1 MGEVK
6 PVKMDNWA
14 PSDAATVFADGE
26 RVLCFHGPLIYEA
39 KVLKTKPET
48 TPVEYYIHYAG
59 WSKNWD
65 EWVPESRVL
74 KYNDENVKRQK
85 EVSRQYGER
94 SKKDNKKGKRC
105 PSICEMCSAKAKKME
120 QVGNESRAS
129 TPSKDGNTSLP
140 HRESNSSSATSTP
153 VSSATTLATPATK
166 YDSSNSSSCSTT
178 TTTAAA
184 ATTTTSRS
192 NRKSTQAAT
201 RPSTPSAESKK
212 EDAPAAAAAD
222 NSKEEEEEA
231 SATPAA
237 PKSKRMSS
245 HSSSSDQ
252 QQQRTSAS
260 SNGGEASV
268 TTTTT
273 STAPQQP
280 ATSAATPTATAAT
293 TTEAPCVESEETY
306 TAKLEVKIKIP
317 DELKH
322 YLTDDWY
329 AVVREHK
336 LLELPAKVTVQ
347 QITEQYLAHKKSVK
361 STNASKEVAI
371 NDVLDGIIE
380 YFNVMLGSQLLY
392 KFERTQYADIMQKHP
407 DTPLSELYG
416 SFHLLRLFVR
426 LGSMLSYSALDQP
439 AMQTLLTHLHD
450 FLKFLVK
457 NSAMYFSMSNFI
469 NVDPEYVRNAQ

>member
-14 PSDAATVFADGE
+14 PTDSTTLFADGE

-39 KVLKTKPET
+39 KVLKTKPESS
-48 TPVEYYIHYAG
+48 PVEYYIHYAG

-74 KYNDENVKRQK
+74 KYNDDNVKRQK
-85 EVSRQYGER
+85 ELARLYVER
-94 SKKDNKKGKRC
+94 SKKDNKKG
-105 PSICEMCSAKAKKME
+105 SAKAKKME
-120 QVGNESRAS
+120 HVGNESRAS
-129 TPSKDGNTSLP
+129 TPSKDSSQTQPSTGVTS
-140 HRESNSSSATSTP
+140 ATTSTP
-153 VSSATTLATPATK
+153 IAAGQSKTK
-166 YDSSNSSSCSTT
+166 NDGSNTSSNSSTT
-178 TTTAAA
+178 TNNTSITS
-184 ATTTTSRS
+184 TTSRS
-192 NRKSTQAAT
+192 NRKSTQSATAAV
-201 RPSTPSAESKK
+201 RPSTPSADKK
-212 EDAPAAAAAD
+212 DDSAAAE
-222 NSKEEEEEA
+222 NTEEEVT
-231 SATPAA
+231 TPSVPPPP
-237 PKSKRMSS
+237 PKAKRMSS
-245 HSSSSDQ
+245 QNSNTE
-252 QQQRTSAS
+252 QRSALS
-260 SNGGEASV
+260 GNGTEAATAHQS
-268 TTTTT
+268 TTTT
-273 STAPQQP
+273 
-280 ATSAATPTATAAT
+280 AATATTPTAAT
-293 TTEAPCVESEETY
+293 TTTTTIADAPCVESEETY

-329 AVVREHK
+329 AIVREHK

-347 QITEQYLAHKKSVK
+347 QIAEQYLAHKKSVK
-361 STNASKEVAI
+361 STSASKEVAI

-392 KFERTQYADIMQKHP
+392 KFERTQYADIMQKNP

-439 AMQTLLTHLHD
+439 AMQTLLAHLHD

-457 NSAMYFSMSNFI
+457 NSAMYFNMTNFI

>member
-6 PVKMDNWA
+6 PVKMDNWT
-14 PSDAATVFADGE
+14 PSDSTTLFADGE

-39 KVLKTKPET
+39 KVLKTKPESS
-48 TPVEYYIHYAG
+48 PVEYYIHYAG

-74 KYNDENVKRQK
+74 KYNDDNVKRQK
-85 EVSRQYGER
+85 ELARLYVER
-94 SKKDNKKGKRC
+94 SKKDNKKG
-105 PSICEMCSAKAKKME
+105 SAKAKKME
-120 QVGNESRAS
+120 HIGNESRAS
-129 TPSKDGNTSLP
+129 TPSKDSSQSQPSTGSSSATTSTP
-140 HRESNSSSATSTP
+140 IAAAQSKTKNDGSNSSS
-153 VSSATTLATPATK
+153 SSATT
-166 YDSSNSSSCSTT
+166 SNNTST
-178 TTTAAA
+178 
-184 ATTTTSRS
+184 TTTTSRS
-192 NRKSTQAAT
+192 NRKSTQSATAAA
-201 RPSTPSAESKK
+201 RPSTPSADKK
-212 EDAPAAAAAD
+212 EDATAAD
-222 NSKEEEEEA
+222 NTEEEA
-231 SATPAA
+231 ATPTA
-237 PKSKRMSS
+237 PPPPKAKRMSS
-245 HSSSSDQ
+245 QNSNSEQRSSLSGNGVDAATAQ
-252 QQQRTSAS
+252 QSTTPA
-260 SNGGEASV
+260 ATTT

-273 STAPQQP
+273 STP
-280 ATSAATPTATAAT
+280 TAAT
-293 TTEAPCVESEETY
+293 TTTTVADAPCVESEENY

-329 AVVREHK
+329 AIVREHK

-347 QITEQYLAHKKSVK
+347 QIADQYLAHKKSVK
-361 STNASKEVAI
+361 STSASKEVAI

-392 KFERTQYADIMQKHP
+392 KFERTQYADIMQKNP

-439 AMQTLLTHLHD
+439 AMQTLLAHLHD

-457 NSAMYFSMSNFI
+457 NSAMYFNMSNFI

>member
-6 PVKMDNWA
+6 PVKMDTNWA
-14 PSDAATVFADGE
+14 PTDSATLFADGE

-94 SKKDNKKGKRC
+94 SKKDNKKG
-105 PSICEMCSAKAKKME
+105 SAKAKKME

-140 HRESNSSSATSTP
+140 STGVSSGSSATTSTP
-153 VSSATTLATPATK
+153 VTTVAAATK
-166 YDSSNSSSCSTT
+166 YDSSNSSSTTTSTST
-178 TTTAAA
+178 NTTTA
-184 ATTTTSRS
+184 TSRS
-192 NRKSTQAAT
+192 NRKSTHSATAAI
-201 RPSTPSAESKK
+201 RPGTPSGVGTDKK
-212 EDAPAAAAAD
+212 EDAPAAADIAD
-222 NSKEEEEEA
+222 DEV
-231 SATPAA
+231 PAPA
-237 PKSKRMSS
+237 PPKTKRISS
-245 HSSSSDQ
+245 QNSSDQ
-252 QQQRTSAS
+252 QRTSTT
-260 SNGGEASV
+260 SNGPDA

-273 STAPQQP
+273 PQQQQ
-280 ATSAATPTATAAT
+280 TTATGTTTTATGAT
-293 TTEAPCVESEETY
+293 TTTAGTATTAAAVGTAEAPCVESEETY
-306 TAKLEVKIKIP
+306 TTKLEVKIKIP

-347 QITEQYLAHKKSVK
+347 QITDQYLAHKKSVK
-361 STNASKEVAI
+361 STSASKEVAI

-392 KFERTQYADIMQKHP
+392 KFERTQYTDIMQKHP

-439 AMQTLLTHLHD
+439 AMQTLLAHLHD

-457 NSAMYFSMSNFI
+457 NSAMYFSMTNFI

>member
-1 MGEVK
+1 LAVI
-6 PVKMDNWA
+6 
-14 PSDAATVFADGE
+14 GE

-94 SKKDNKKGKRC
+94 SKKDNKKGN
-105 PSICEMCSAKAKKME
+105 AKAKKME

-140 HRESNSSSATSTP
+140 HKESANSSSSATSTP
-153 VSSATTLATPATK
+153 VSAATTPATSTTK
-166 YDSSNSSSCSTT
+166 NDSSSNNNSSSNTT
-178 TTTAAA
+178 TTTTT
-184 ATTTTSRS
+184 TTTTSRS

-201 RPSTPSAESKK
+201 RPGTPNADNNRK
-212 EDAPAAAAAD
+212 EDAPAATAAAD
-222 NSKEEEEEA
+222 SSKQEEEEP
-231 SATPAA
+231 SAAPAA
-237 PKSKRMSS
+237 PKTKRMSS
-245 HSSSSDQ
+245 HSSSSSD
-252 QQQRTSAS
+252 QQRTTAS
-260 SNGGEASV
+260 TASNGGDVSL

-273 STAPQQP
+273 SQQQATTA
-280 ATSAATPTATAAT
+280 ASAATAA
-293 TTEAPCVESEETY
+293 TEAPCVESEETY

-407 DTPLSELYG
+407 DTPLSEMYG

-439 AMQTLLTHLHD
+439 AMQTLLSHLHD

>member
-6 PVKMDNWA
+6 PIKMDNWT
-14 PSDAATVFADGE
+14 PSDASTLFADGE

-39 KVLKTKPET
+39 KVLKTKPESS
-48 TPVEYYIHYAG
+48 PVEYYIHYAG

-74 KYNDENVKRQK
+74 KYNDDNVKRQK
-85 EVSRQYGER
+85 ELARLHGER
-94 SKKDNKKGKRC
+94 SKKDNKKG
-105 PSICEMCSAKAKKME
+105 SAKAKKME

-140 HRESNSSSATSTP
+140 LSGMNSSSSGTASTPAATAPATAKSESNSSSSSTTTTHTTNTTTS
-153 VSSATTLATPATK
+153 
-166 YDSSNSSSCSTT
+166 SSNSSTT
-178 TTTAAA
+178 TTTS
-184 ATTTTSRS
+184 TSSRS
-192 NRKSTQAAT
+192 NRKSTQASA
-201 RPSTPSAESKK
+201 RPNTPSAAGAGDKK
-212 EDAPAAAAAD
+212 DDTAIAAETTEDELP
-222 NSKEEEEEA
+222 
-231 SATPAA
+231 TPAP
-237 PKSKRMSS
+237 PKTKRMSS
-245 HSSSSDQ
+245 Q
-252 QQQRTSAS
+252 N
-260 SNGGEASV
+260 SNTTTTTAATAGAATT

-273 STAPQQP
+273 S
-280 ATSAATPTATAAT
+280 

-336 LLELPAKVTVQ
+336 LVELPAKVTVQ
-347 QITEQYLAHKKSVK
+347 QITEQYLAHKKLARTTS
-361 STNASKEVAI
+361 ASKEVAI
-371 NDVLDGIIE
+371 NDVLDGIME

-407 DTPLSELYG
+407 DTPLSDLYG

-439 AMQTLLTHLHD
+439 AMQTLLVHLHD

-457 NSAMYFSMSNFI
+457 NSAVYFTMANFI

>member
-1 MGEVK
+1 
-6 PVKMDNWA
+6 MDSNWA
-14 PSDAATVFADGE
+14 PADAATLFADGE

-94 SKKDNKKGKRC
+94 SKKDNKKG
-105 PSICEMCSAKAKKME
+105 SAKAKKME

-140 HRESNSSSATSTP
+140 PSGVSSGASGTTSTP
-153 VSSATTLATPATK
+153 VTAVASATK
-166 YDSSNSSSCSTT
+166 YDSSNSSSTTTSTST
-178 TTTAAA
+178 GTTTA
-184 ATTTTSRS
+184 SRS
-192 NRKSTQAAT
+192 NRKSTQSATAAM
-201 RPSTPSAESKK
+201 RPGTPSGAGTDKK
-212 EDAPAAAAAD
+212 EDAPAASDITEDEVVAPAPAKTKRISSQNSSDQQRVSTTSSGPDATTTPQQQQTTTSTGAAATTTTAV
-222 NSKEEEEEA
+222 N
-231 SATPAA
+231 ATPAA
-237 PKSKRMSS
+237 
-245 HSSSSDQ
+245 
-252 QQQRTSAS
+252 
-260 SNGGEASV
+260 
-268 TTTTT
+268 
-273 STAPQQP
+273 
-280 ATSAATPTATAAT
+280 AT
-293 TTEAPCVESEETY
+293 TDAPCVESEETY
-306 TAKLEVKIKIP
+306 TTKLEVKIKIP

-347 QITEQYLAHKKSVK
+347 QIADQYLAHKKSVK
-361 STNASKEVAI
+361 STSASKEVAI

-392 KFERTQYADIMQKHP
+392 KFERTQYTDIMQKHP
-407 DTPLSELYG
+407 ETPLSELYG

-439 AMQTLLTHLHD
+439 AMQTLLAHLHD

-457 NSAMYFSMSNFI
+457 NSAMYFSMANFI

>member
-14 PSDAATVFADGE
+14 PSDSATVFADGE

-94 SKKDNKKGKRC
+94 SKKDNKKGN
-105 PSICEMCSAKAKKME
+105 AKTKKME

-140 HRESNSSSATSTP
+140 HKESANSSSSATSTP
-153 VSSATTLATPATK
+153 VSAATTPATSTTK
-166 YDSSNSSSCSTT
+166 NDSSSNNNSSSNTT
-178 TTTAAA
+178 TTTTT
-184 ATTTTSRS
+184 TTTTSRS

-201 RPSTPSAESKK
+201 RPGTPNADNNRK
-212 EDAPAAAAAD
+212 EDAPAATAAAD
-222 NSKEEEEEA
+222 SSKQEEEEP
-231 SATPAA
+231 SAAPAA
-237 PKSKRMSS
+237 PKTKRMSS
-245 HSSSSDQ
+245 HSSSSSD
-252 QQQRTSAS
+252 QQRTTAS
-260 SNGGEASV
+260 TASNGGDVSV

-273 STAPQQP
+273 SQQQATTA
-280 ATSAATPTATAAT
+280 ASAASAA
-293 TTEAPCVESEETY
+293 TEAPCVESEETY

-407 DTPLSELYG
+407 DTPLSEMYG

-439 AMQTLLTHLHD
+439 AMQTLLSHLHD